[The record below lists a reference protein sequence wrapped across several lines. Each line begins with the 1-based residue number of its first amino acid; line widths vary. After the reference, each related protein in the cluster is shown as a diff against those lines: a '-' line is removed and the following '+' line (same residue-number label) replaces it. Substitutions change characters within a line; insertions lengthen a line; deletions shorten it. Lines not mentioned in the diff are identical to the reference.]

1 MPSSVGSRHLT
12 NQRGVLRSRDQMAR
26 CDWSPLAP
34 ALEVPLAA
42 QPPPPL
48 VGAKQGAD
56 GGNRII
62 KVLEDFGIK
71 IFYFVR
77 EVMICY
83 LLTADQSQART
94 GAC

>member
-1 MPSSVGSRHLT
+1 
-12 NQRGVLRSRDQMAR
+12 MAR

-48 VGAKQGAD
+48 VGAQQGAD

-62 KVLEDFGIK
+62 KVLDTLFNTKTQMTE
-71 IFYFVR
+71 
-77 EVMICY
+77 C
-83 LLTADQSQART
+83 LLST
-94 GAC
+94 GKHLVFSLSTVLYYNVH